1 MKAYDIPKYWPL
13 RQPTMI
19 ATGQLKNLGT
29 GKCAQAKSGMANGD
43 VITTT
48 ECSAKDIFTLTWHED
63 IGPGDGTKTPN
74 HCWDTEMDT
83 NGVKSICYWECHKQ
97 HGNQLYKY
105 LPKTKQIY
113 NPGICSK

>member
-1 MKAYDIPKYWPL
+1 
-13 RQPTMI
+13 MI
-19 ATGQLKNLGT
+19 ATGQLKNVGT

-43 VITTT
+43 VITMT

-83 NGVKSICYWECHKQ
+83 NGVKSLCYWECHKQ

-113 NPGICSK
+113 NPGNCSTILVRNFVETNFFEHI